1 METSFAHLE
10 EKVVEAVN
18 LIKSLRA
25 ENERLQRQCDDMQAR
40 CEQLSE
46 KNAKLEEELGRSRDV
61 ALRAE
66 QYEEKRRLIEEKVG
80 GLLEKLEALG

>member
-18 LIKSLRA
+18 LIKSLRS
-25 ENERLQRQCDDMQAR
+25 EKDGLQNRCEELERR
-40 CEQLSE
+40 CEQLE
-46 KNAKLEEELGRSRDV
+46 AENARMEEELERSREAAV
-61 ALRAE
+61 SVE